1 MEHDHM
7 IEAFATNGSDHPLDI
22 GSLPRR
28 ARCRQDFANAHVSH
42 VFSEV
47 IAKDRIAVAQ
57 EVAREL
63 GKGKC
68 LARLLSGPIC
78 GRVGGHIEVQDAT
91 PVMGQNQ
98 KYVKGLEADGGHGE
112 EVDRGQLLGMVLQE
126 GAPSLRRRFAAGT
139 IYLLTLLCPM
149 WMPSLSSSPWMR
161 GAPQPGFPRHIL
173 RIRSRTSL
181 EMTGRPGF
189 PQRTFQVQ
197 NKRKAARRQ
206 ATTVCGLTMANA
218 ERQSRQRRDR
228 QIHSRRS
235 PEVNFRR
242 FAADLWS
249 TPI

>member
-1 MEHDHM
+1 MDP
-7 IEAFATNGSDHPLDI
+7 ITRSTY
-22 GSLPRR
+22 
-28 ARCRQDFANAHVSH
+28 ARCQGERGA
-42 VFSEV
+42 
-47 IAKDRIAVAQ
+47 DRTSQMPMSRTCSRKSSPKMASRSRK

-68 LARLLSGPIC
+68 LAQLLSGPIC

-91 PVMGQNQ
+91 PVMGQHQ
-98 KYVKGLEADGGHGE
+98 KYVKDLEPDGGHGE
-112 EVDRGQLLGMVLQE
+112 EVDREQLLGMVFQE
-126 GAPSLRRRFAAGT
+126 GAPSLRRRFAAAHHIFADT
-139 IYLLTLLCPM
+139 ALPDVDAQFEQFAVDARCTPT
-149 WMPSLSSSPWMR
+149 
-161 GAPQPGFPRHIL
+161 GFSRHIL

-197 NKRKAARRQ
+197 NKRKAARCQ
-206 ATTVCGLTMANA
+206 ATTVSGLTMAND

-235 PEVNFRR
+235 PEVNFGR
-242 FAADLWS
+242 FPADLWS